1 MHQTKE
7 SIRTRLA
14 EDHKEPWSLFGPY
27 LSERAWATVREDYSA
42 GGDAWSYFPHEHAR
56 FKAYRWSED
65 GIGGISD
72 DKQRLCLA
80 MAFWNGADPIL
91 KERMF
96 GLTGAEGN
104 HGEDVKEVFF
114 YLDSTPTHSY
124 LKMNYKYPHAAF
136 PYGTLIE
143 ENRKRS
149 RVDPEF
155 ELWDTGIFE
164 QDRYFDIDIEYA
176 KAAPDDI
183 LCRITVRNMGPEAAP
198 IHVLPTLWFRNTWS
212 WGRSNAKPGM
222 KLEKDNSRVFVRSSH
237 EAIGAYDF
245 HADGAQD
252 WLFCENET
260 NNQHL
265 YGTRN
270 ASNYP
275 KDAFHR
281 RIVHGAKKAVNPAY
295 EGTKAAAVYQRVLEP
310 GEEYEIR
317 VRLTGPDA
325 EKFADPFGDFDGVFK
340 SRIEEADEF
349 YAAVQAPLMKPDER
363 LIHRQGLAGMMWSK
377 QFYHYIVE
385 DWLTG
390 DPGMPKPPESRMTAR
405 NWEWGHLY
413 NERVMS
419 MPDPWEYPWYAAW
432 DLAFHCIPIALIDPA
447 FAKSQLDLLTREW
460 YQHPNGQIPAY
471 EWNFS
476 DVNPPVF
483 AWAAWRVYKIEEK
496 QRGKGDI
503 AFLETIFHKLML
515 NFTWWVNR
523 KDSEGKNIFQ
533 GGFLGLDNIGVFDR
547 SAPLP
552 TGGHLEQS
560 DGTSWMGMFSV
571 NMLKIS
577 LELARR
583 NPVYENIATKFLEHF
598 LGIAHALNS
607 LHLWNEEDA
616 FFYDV
621 LHLPHGERLPLR
633 LRSLVGLMPLL
644 AVENLEPEDLAEL
657 PGFSARLEWYLNYR
671 PDLTNLVSHWE
682 VPGLG
687 NRRLIAL
694 VRGRRM
700 KQLLKRM
707 LDPNEFLSPFGIR
720 SISKYHAEHPYE
732 FHIDGTTHR
741 VDYEPGEGQTSL
753 FGGNSNWRGPVWF
766 PINYLLIESLQKFH
780 QYYGDDFKVECPTG
794 SGIMMSLVEI
804 ADELSLR
811 MNTLFLKADDGSRA
825 FQGRDQGLF
834 RKPDWK
840 DKIWFHE
847 YFHGDDGSGLGA
859 CHQTGWTGLTA
870 ELLEQ
875 QAIKRKENEAPA
887 PKVRKSTKPKGKS

>member
-1 MHQTKE
+1 MQQTKE
-7 SIRTRLA
+7 AIRTRLA
-14 EDHKEPWSLFGPY
+14 EDGKEPWSFFGPY
-27 LSERAWATVREDYSA
+27 LSERAWATVREDYSE
-42 GGDAWSYFPHEHAR
+42 GGDAWGFFPHDHAR

-65 GIGGISD
+65 GIAGISD
-72 DKQRLCLA
+72 DKQRLCMA
-80 MAFWNGADPIL
+80 MAFWNGNDAIL
-91 KERMF
+91 KERMY

-136 PYGTLIE
+136 PYSALIE

-149 RVDPEF
+149 RHEGEF
-155 ELWDTGIFE
+155 ELWDTGVFHE
-164 QDRYFDIDIEYA
+164 DRYFDIDIEYA
-176 KAAPDDI
+176 KATPDDI
-183 LCRITVRNMGPEAAP
+183 LCRVTIRNRGPEAAP
-198 IHVLPTLWFRNTWS
+198 IHVLPTTWFRNTWS
-212 WGRSNAKPGM
+212 WGRNDAKPSI
-222 KLEKDNSRVFVRSSH
+222 KLKGKGAKAVVTCSHATIGEYTLIADNPD
-237 EAIGAYDF
+237 E
-245 HADGAQD
+245 

-265 YGTRN
+265 YGAPNTTPH
-270 ASNYP
+270 P
-275 KDAFHR
+275 KDSFHR
-281 RIVHGAKKAVNPAY
+281 YLISGEKNAVNPKH
-295 EGTKAAAVYQRVLEP
+295 EGTKAAAVFHRTLAP
-310 GEEYEIR
+310 GEEWTIR
-317 VRLTGPDA
+317 LRLTGPNTKQSNNFD
-325 EKFADPFGDFDGVFK
+325 DFNTVITE
-340 SRIEEADEF
+340 RITEADDF
-349 YAAVQAPLMKPDER
+349 YQAVQPPQMTEDER
-363 LIHRQGLAGMMWSK
+363 RVHRQGLAGMMWGK
-377 QFYHYIVE
+377 QFFHYIVE
-385 DWLTG
+385 DWLEG
-390 DPGMPKPPESRMTAR
+390 DPGMPKPPESRKNAR
-405 NWEWGHLY
+405 NWEWRHLY

-432 DLAFHCIPIALIDPA
+432 DLAFHCVPIALIDPA
-447 FAKSQLDLLTREW
+447 FAKSQIDLLTREW

-483 AWAAWRVYKIEEK
+483 AWAAWRVYKMEEK

-571 NMLKIS
+571 NMMKIA

-583 NPVYENIATKFLEHF
+583 NAVYENIATKFLEHF

-607 LHLWNEEDA
+607 LHLWDEEDC

-621 LHLPHGERLPLR
+621 LHLPSGQRLPLR

-644 AVENLEPEDLAEL
+644 AVETLEPEELAEL
-657 PGFSARLEWYLNYR
+657 PGFTSRMEWYLNYR
-671 PDLTNLVSHWE
+671 PDLTKLVSHWE

-687 NRRLIAL
+687 NRRLVAL

-707 LDPNEFLSPFGIR
+707 LDTTEFLSPYGVR
-720 SISKYHAEHPYE
+720 SISKHHAAHPYE
-732 FHIDGTTHR
+732 FVVDGTTHR

-780 QYYGDDFKVECPTG
+780 SYYGDDFKVECPTG
-794 SGIMMSLVEI
+794 SGNMMTLDQV
-804 ADELSLR
+804 ADELSTR
-811 MNTLFLKADDGSRA
+811 MNRLFLMEADGTRP
-825 FQGRDQGLF
+825 FQGRDRALF
-834 RKPDWK
+834 QKPDWK
-840 DKIWFHE
+840 DHIWFHE
-847 YFHGDDGSGLGA
+847 YFHADDGSGLGA
-859 CHQTGWTGLTA
+859 CHQTGWTGLSA
-870 ELLEQ
+870 DLLEQ
-875 QAIKRKENEAPA
+875 QAMKRK
-887 PKVRKSTKPKGKS
+887 

>member
-1 MHQTKE
+1 M
-7 SIRTRLA
+7 
-14 EDHKEPWSLFGPY
+14 LFGPY

-42 GGDAWSYFPHEHAR
+42 DGNAWGYFPHEHAR
-56 FKAYRWSED
+56 YKAYRWGED

-72 DKQRLCLA
+72 DKQRLCFAL
-80 MAFWNGADPIL
+80 AFWNGKDAIL

-104 HGEDVKEVFF
+104 HGEDVKEVYF

-124 LKMNYKYPHAAF
+124 LKMNYKYPQAAF
-136 PYGTLIE
+136 PYAALIA
-143 ENRKRS
+143 ENGRRS
-149 RVDPEF
+149 RTDPEF
-155 ELWDTGIFE
+155 ELWDTGVFAE
-164 QDRYFDIDIEYA
+164 DRYFDIDIEYA

-183 LCRITVRNMGPEAAP
+183 LCRITVRNMGPDAAA

-212 WGRSNAKPGM
+212 WGRNAAKPRMSLAHEAG
-222 KLEKDNSRVFVRSSH
+222 RAFVKSSH
-237 EAIGAYDF
+237 EAIGEYVL

-260 NNQHL
+260 NNRHL
-265 YGTRN
+265 YGSAN
-270 ASNYP
+270 ASEYT

-281 RIVHGAKKAVNPAY
+281 RIIHNDAGAVNPAQA
-295 EGTKAAAVYQRVLEP
+295 GTKAAAVFHHVLKP
-310 GEEYEIR
+310 GEQYEVRI
-317 VRLTGPDA
+317 RLTGPDTQRS
-325 EKFADPFGDFDGVFK
+325 ADPFGDFDAVFK
-340 SRIEEADEF
+340 TRIREADEF
-349 YAAVQAPLMKPDER
+349 YAAVQSPLMRPDER
-363 LIHRQGLAGMMWSK
+363 LVHRQGLAGMMWSK
-377 QFYHYIVE
+377 QFFHYIVE
-385 DWLTG
+385 DWMEG
-390 DPGMPKPPESRMTAR
+390 DPGLPKPPESRQRGR
-405 NWEWGHLY
+405 NWEWRHLY

-419 MPDPWEYPWYAAW
+419 MPDPWEYPWYTAW
-432 DLAFHCIPIALIDPA
+432 DLAFHCVPIALIDPA

-483 AWAAWRVYKIEEK
+483 AWAAWKVYKMEEAR
-496 QRGKGDI
+496 RGKGDI
-503 AFLETIFHKLML
+503 AFLETVFHKLML

-571 NMLKIS
+571 NMMKIA
-577 LELARR
+577 LELARK

-644 AVENLEPEDLAEL
+644 AVETLEPEELDEL
-657 PGFSARLEWYLNYR
+657 PGFKARLEWYLNYR
-671 PDLTNLVSHWE
+671 PDLTKLVSHYE
-682 VPGLG
+682 IPGLG

-694 VRGRRM
+694 VRGQRM
-700 KQLLKRM
+700 KQLLTRM
-707 LDPNEFLSPFGIR
+707 LDPGEFLSPFGIR
-720 SISKYHAEHPYE
+720 SVSKFHADHPYE
-732 FHIDGTTHR
+732 FTVRGTTYR
-741 VDYEPGEGQTSL
+741 VDYEPGEGRTSL

-766 PINYLLIESLQKFH
+766 PLNYLFIESLQKFH
-780 QYYGDDFKVECPTG
+780 HYYGDDFKVECPTG
-794 SGIMMSLVEI
+794 SGKMLTLGET
-804 ADELSLR
+804 ADYLAKRLNS
-811 MNTLFLKADDGSRA
+811 LFLKGDDGSRA
-825 FQGRDQGLF
+825 FQGRDRGLF
-834 RKPDWK
+834 QKPGWADQ
-840 DKIWFHE
+840 IWFHE
-847 YFHGDDGSGLGA
+847 YFHADDGSGLGA

-870 ELLEQ
+870 DLLEQ
-875 QAIKRKENEAPA
+875 HAERRAQRATTGTPLLGIPPSNQPA
-887 PKVRKSTKPKGKS
+887 QRE

>member
-1 MHQTKE
+1 MQQTKE

-14 EDHKEPWSLFGPY
+14 EDGKEPWSFFGPY

-72 DKQRLCLA
+72 DKQRICLA
-80 MAFWNGADPIL
+80 MAFWNGKDAIL

-136 PYGTLIE
+136 PYAALIE
-143 ENRKRS
+143 ENRRRS
-149 RVDPEF
+149 RAEPEF

-164 QDRYFDIDIEYA
+164 EDRYFDIDIEYA

-212 WGRSNAKPGM
+212 WGRNDARPAMKIEKAK
-222 KLEKDNSRVFVRSSH
+222 KRAFVRSSH
-237 EAIGAYDF
+237 EAIGTYDF
-245 HADGAQD
+245 HADSAQD
-252 WLFCENET
+252 WMFCENET
-260 NNQHL
+260 NNRQL
-265 YGTRN
+265 YGTLN
-270 ASNYP
+270 SSPYP

-281 RIVHGAKKAVNPAY
+281 HIIQGEKDAVNPAH
-295 EGTKAAAVYQRVLEP
+295 EGTKAAAVYHRVLKP

-317 VRLTGPDA
+317 VRLTGPDV
-325 EKFADPFGDFDGVFK
+325 EKISDPFAGFDGVFK
-340 SRIEEADEF
+340 ERINEADEF

-363 LIHRQGLAGMMWSK
+363 LVHRQGLAGMMWSK

-390 DPGMPKPPESRMTAR
+390 DPGMPKPPESRKTAR

-432 DLAFHCIPIALIDPA
+432 DLAFHCVPIALIDPA

-483 AWAAWRVYKIEEK
+483 AWAAWRVYKMEEK

-571 NMLKIS
+571 NMMKIS

-621 LHLPHGERLPLR
+621 LHLPNGERLPLR

-644 AVENLEPEDLAEL
+644 AVENLEPEELAEL
-657 PGFSARLEWYLNYR
+657 PGFTSRLEWYLNYR

-720 SISKYHAEHPYE
+720 SVSKYHAAHPYE
-732 FHIDGTTHR
+732 FHIDGQTHR

-780 QYYGDDFKVECPTG
+780 QYYGDDFRVECPTG
-794 SGIMMSLVEI
+794 SGNMLSLVEI

-811 MNTLFLKADDGSRA
+811 MNTLFLKSDDGSRA
-825 FQGRDQGLF
+825 FQGRDKGLF
-834 RKPDWK
+834 GKPDWK

-847 YFHGDDGSGLGA
+847 YFHGDDGTGLGA
-859 CHQTGWTGLTA
+859 CHQTGWTGLSA

-875 QAIKRKENEAPA
+875 QAIKREAKPE
-887 PKVRKSTKPKGKS
+887 PTPRKSGKPKGKS